1 MTALA
6 HAGIEIARR
15 LAALPRLGLNPALT
29 PLLPASGLAKALG
42 GPALWIKRDDLI
54 SFGFGG
60 NKVRGLDLI
69 VADARDRRADWLVT
83 GAGPLS
89 NHVRATAAAA
99 AQAGMRM
106 TAVYWG
112 NPPRQMRGNHL
123 LTEMLGAEIRF
134 TGDLDRASVDTH
146 LDQIARELR
155 AANHRPYV
163 IPRGGACALGVIGHV
178 DAVREVLSQ
187 AQDAGISPEAVLLP
201 VGSGAT
207 LAGWV
212 LGSKLFSA
220 PWRVE
225 GVSVSRPAAEVSARA
240 VALAREAAALL
251 GVDCDIQLRDAVVH
265 DGFIGAGYGI
275 ASPDGNAAIALVARA
290 QGIFL
295 DPVYTGKA
303 MAAYRAL
310 LSQGQFKGVKTV
322 LFLHTGGQ
330 PGLFAAE
337 DRAP

>member
-1 MTALA
+1 VTALA
-6 HAGIEIARR
+6 HAGDDVGRR
-15 LAALPRLGLNPALT
+15 LAALPRLGLNPSLT
-29 PLLPASGLAKALG
+29 PLTSAAGLAKTLG
-42 GPALWIKRDDLI
+42 GPNVWLKRDDLI

-60 NKVRGLDLI
+60 NKVRGLDFI
-69 VADARDRRADWLVT
+69 VADAIKQDADWLVT

-99 AQAGMRM
+99 AHAGLRM

-112 NPPRQMRGNHL
+112 NPPREKRGNHL

-134 TGDLDRASVDTH
+134 TADLDRASVDVH
-146 LDQIARELR
+146 LDQIERQLR
-155 AANHRPYV
+155 AAGNRPYV
-163 IPRGGACALGVIGHV
+163 IPRGGACALGVLGHV
-178 DAVREVLSQ
+178 DAVREVK
-187 AQDAGISPEAVLLP
+187 AQTQEASIAPDVVVLP

-207 LAGWV
+207 LAGWL

-220 PWRVE
+220 PWRIE
-225 GVSVSRPAAEVSARA
+225 GVSVSRPAAEVSQR
-240 VALAREAAALL
+240 VVTLAREAATLL
-251 GVDCDIQLRDAVVH
+251 GAAIDIRLQDVVVH

-275 ASPDGNAAIALVARA
+275 PSVEGNSAIAMAARA
-290 QGIFL
+290 EGIFL

-303 MAAYRAL
+303 LAAYRTL
-310 LSQGQFKGVKTV
+310 LSRGRYDGVKTV

-337 DRAP
+337 AFAR